1 MPDGHQWPKP
11 ALNRRF
17 TARLIAFGPVR
28 SLPAT
33 GLFPERAAWLWG
45 LTATAG
51 YRVSRFHAVTCGL
64 EVVDDGYIREQ
75 ARRGNGMVS
84 KHQVS
89 LLGGY
94 ELWLGR
100 YVFTTHLGWT
110 VRQSAVRMDERI
122 FQCYQLLYTLRDRY
136 LLGIGLK
143 ARLNVAE
150 GFEVRMGLR
159 F

>member
-1 MPDGHQWPKP
+1 
-11 ALNRRF
+11 
-17 TARLIAFGPVR
+17 
-28 SLPAT
+28 
-33 GLFPERAAWLWG
+33 
-45 LTATAG
+45 
-51 YRVSRFHAVTCGL
+51 
-64 EVVDDGYIREQ
+64 
-75 ARRGNGMVS
+75 MVS